1 MFSNCHSLE
10 ILNISSFSFE
20 KAYEFTKIFYGCKS
34 LKELKTPKLKVKN
47 IDEIDFKF
55 KLGLNEKVKIQ
66 LHFSIYQN
74 LKFL

>member
-1 MFSNCHSLE
+1 
-10 ILNISSFSFE
+10 
-20 KAYEFTKIFYGCKS
+20 

-66 LHFSIYQN
+66 LQKTCICF
-74 LKFL
+74 